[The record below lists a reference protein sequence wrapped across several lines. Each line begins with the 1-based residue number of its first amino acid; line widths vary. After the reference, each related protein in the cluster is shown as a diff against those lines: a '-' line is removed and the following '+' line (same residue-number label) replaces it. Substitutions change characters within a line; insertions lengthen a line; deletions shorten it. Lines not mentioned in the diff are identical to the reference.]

1 MLPDSK
7 KLLFDMREAAQAIAE
22 FTRSRAMD
30 DLCGDDILRSAVYYQ
45 FIIIGEALSKLRQ
58 HDPSTAQRLSE
69 YNRIIGFRNQIIH
82 GYSMVD
88 HETTWRIIELKLP
101 ILIRELDELL
111 T

>member
-1 MLPDSK
+1 
-7 KLLFDMREAAQAIAE
+7 MREAAQAIVE

-30 DLCGDDILRSAVYYQ
+30 DLRGDDILRSAVYYK

-58 HDPSTAQRLSE
+58 HDPSTAQCLSE

-88 HETTWRIIELKLP
+88 HETTWRIIELKIP

-111 T
+111 K

>member
-22 FTRSRAMD
+22 FTRGRGLD
-30 DLCGDDILRSAVYYQ
+30 DLRGDDMLRSAVYYQ
-45 FIIIGEALSKLRQ
+45 FIIIGEALSQLRQ
-58 HDPSTAQRLSE
+58 HDPSTAHRLSE

-101 ILIRELDELL
+101 ILIKELGELL

>member
-22 FTRSRAMD
+22 FTRGRALD
-30 DLCGDDILRSAVYYQ
+30 DLRGDDILRSAVYYQ
-45 FIIIGEALSKLRQ
+45 FIIIGEAMSQLRQ
-58 HDPSTAQRLSE
+58 QDPSTAQRLSE

-82 GYSMVD
+82 GYSIVD

-101 ILIRELDELL
+101 ILIKELGQLL